1 MVENTSTR
9 RAVLKYSSLAGVS
22 ALAGCTGGSNSD
34 SGGSGDSGGSDGW
47 TPEQN
52 VRLIV
57 PWGAGGG
64 TDTAVRQVAQPAQEL
79 LSERDINVEL
89 NVENITGA
97 GGENAA
103 TTVLNQPADGHTI
116 FADTNVIA
124 PTIAQGTDAFTLDD
138 WAGIARMQYDTTW
151 IFGSG
156 REGNGFTD
164 IQELV
169 DTARSEGISF
179 GISGG
184 LDSAAFPVQ
193 FAQEAEFLD
202 NLEIVAYDD
211 AGRMENDVITGEI
224 DCAYGELV
232 ELESLVKE
240 GEIELLYV
248 GYDGEV
254 EGYEDVPN
262 VEDTGWDAQFGTQRG
277 LVVLNDTPQEAVDF
291 WANLVQDALET
302 DAYQEFESANYL
314 DIREGYLSGPEY
326 MNALEEMITLFEE
339 TLSAYDP

>member
-1 MVENTSTR
+1 MVENGSTR
-9 RAVLKYSSLAGVS
+9 RKFLTYGGLVGMGT
-22 ALAGCTGGSNSD
+22 LAGCAGGSNS
-34 SGGSGDSGGSDGW
+34 GDSDEW
-47 TPEQN
+47 TPDQN

-97 GGENAA
+97 SGQNAA

-116 FADTNVIA
+116 FANTNVIA
-124 PTIAQGTDAFTLDD
+124 PSIAQGTDAFTLDD

-156 REGNGFTD
+156 RQGTGFGD

-169 DTARSEGISF
+169 DTAQSEAISF

-193 FAQEAEFLD
+193 FAQEAGFLN

-232 ELESLVKE
+232 ELEGLVEE

-248 GYDGEV
+248 GYDETV

-277 LVVLNDTPQEAVDF
+277 LVVLNDTPQEAIDF
-291 WANLVQDALET
+291 WAELVQDVLET

-326 MNALEEMITLFEE
+326 MDSLQEMVTLFEE
-339 TLSAYDP
+339 TLSAYNP

>member
-1 MVENTSTR
+1 MVDNGSTR
-9 RAVLKYSSLAGVS
+9 RAFLKYSSLTGIG
-22 ALAGCTGGSNSD
+22 ALAGCAGGNN
-34 SGGSGDSGGSDGW
+34 GSGSGGSDGW
-47 TPEQN
+47 VPEQN

-97 GGENAA
+97 GGMNAA

-116 FADTNVIA
+116 LAETNVLA
-124 PTIAQGTDAFTLDD
+124 PNIAQGTDAFTLDD
-138 WAGIARMQYDTTW
+138 WAGIARMQYDTSW

-156 REGNGFTD
+156 RQGNGFTD

-169 DTARSEGISF
+169 DTGRSEGIDF

-184 LDSAAFPVQ
+184 IDSAAFPVQ
-193 FAQEAEFLD
+193 FAQAAGFLD
-202 NLEIVAYDD
+202 NLQIVAYDD

-232 ELESLVKE
+232 ELEGLVEE

-254 EGYEDVPN
+254 EGYENVPN

-277 LVVLNDTPQEAVDF
+277 MVVLNDTSQEAIDF

-326 MNALEEMITLFEE
+326 MDALQEMVTLFED
-339 TLSAYDP
+339 TLSAYNP